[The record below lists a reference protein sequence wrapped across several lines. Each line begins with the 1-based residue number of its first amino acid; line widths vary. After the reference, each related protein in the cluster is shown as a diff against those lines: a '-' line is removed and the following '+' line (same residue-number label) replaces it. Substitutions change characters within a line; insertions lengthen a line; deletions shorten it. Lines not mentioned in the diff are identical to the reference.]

1 MAKRIN
7 KFNVPGYGQG
17 IGVSES
23 EVLYYSPSNIN
34 VFFSKVFNL
43 IGFIFPKQPT
53 HHQESDL
60 IPIIRKGLS
69 KKNLDHLMATTGLD
83 LETMASILHISAR
96 TFHRYTAATTLNPE
110 ISERIF
116 EIARL
121 YTRGEEVFGDLP
133 SFKTW
138 MTYPSRSLGSKFPK
152 ELLDTSLGIKLLED
166 ELIRIEQG
174 IY

>member
-1 MAKRIN
+1 MAKKLSKYELSGN
-7 KFNVPGYGQG
+7 KTEFLA
-17 IGVSES
+17 SMH
-23 EVLYYSPSNIN
+23 EVLVYNPSALDT
-34 VFFSKVFNL
+34 FFSKVFNL
-43 IGFIFPKQPT
+43 IGFIFPKHLT

-69 KKNLDHLMATTGLD
+69 KKNLDHLMTTTGLD
-83 LETMASILHISAR
+83 IESIANILHISER
-96 TFHRYTAATTLNPE
+96 TFHRYTNVTTLNPE

-121 YTRGEEVFGDLP
+121 YTRGEEAFGDLS

-138 MTYPSRSLGSKFPK
+138 MSFPSKALGSRPPK
-152 ELLDTSLGIKLLED
+152 ELLDTSLGIKLIED
-166 ELIRIEQG
+166 ELVRIEQG